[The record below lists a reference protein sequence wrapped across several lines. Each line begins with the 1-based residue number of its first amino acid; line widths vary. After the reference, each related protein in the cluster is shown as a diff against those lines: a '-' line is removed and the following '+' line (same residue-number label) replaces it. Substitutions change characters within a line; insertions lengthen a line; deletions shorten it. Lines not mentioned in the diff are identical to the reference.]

1 MDRPLEAIQ
10 TLIFMSVVVEL
21 LLAIFRQFVSKQ
33 ASQLVVVAFGV
44 TLCFAYQVGI
54 FTGLGMQTRYPFV
67 DYLISGI
74 IISQGSNALSEL
86 FKLRQNESAPLLS
99 ARHAS
104 PSLLTKL
111 FKLFHLRPR

>member
-1 MDRPLEAIQ
+1 MDKPIEAIQ

-21 LLAIFRQFVSKQ
+21 LLAIFQKFVSKQ
-33 ASQLVVVAFGV
+33 AGQLVVVLFGI

-54 FTGLGMQTRYPFV
+54 FTSLGLETNYPFV

-86 FKLRQNESAPLLS
+86 FKLR
-99 ARHAS
+99 H
-104 PSLLTKL
+104 K
-111 FKLFHLRPR
+111 